1 MGLKG
6 AYVASHGLDRADFIA
21 LYHRAVA
28 DNVGNENRSE
38 PPFQVRAPVRAI
50 GRFIFAGIAEGSESK
65 QAKNVRVGSLAVIEH
80 NGPECLF
87 VDPKPDIRISCFQ

>member
-6 AYVASHGLDRADFIA
+6 AYVAFHGLDRADLIA
-21 LYHRAVA
+21 LHHGAVA

-50 GRFIFAGIAEGSESK
+50 GRIIVAGNAERSE
-65 QAKNVRVGSLAVIEH
+65 AKHAENA
-80 NGPECLF
+80 
-87 VDPKPDIRISCFQ
+87 